1 MKNILF
7 VRAAIAAAL
16 VVVSAVGASAQN
28 SDAIGIRAQGM
39 GGAFTAVADDA
50 TAAWWNPGG
59 LAAGAYLNTI
69 IEAGTQRQ
77 PAPEGAVPAWQSGS
91 RGFSVAYP
99 ALALSYYRLRVSEI
113 QPISSIAGGTAG
125 RQDQGSADIRLRSLV
140 LSQFGA
146 TVGQSLGNHLVVAS
160 TLKLVRGSVAM
171 DVRPADGASLDA
183 AADLNGSTEM
193 HAGLDLGA
201 MARFGPARVG
211 LMVRNARETTF
222 GEGEQAITL
231 DRHLRAG
238 VAVSSRSN
246 LATAAADVDLTTTVL
261 PTGKER
267 RVAAGVEGWAP
278 SRRIG
283 LRGGVSLNTIDDA
296 RVSVS
301 GGVSAAVRKG
311 TFVDV
316 AAAVGSDESRRGW
329 GFALRVTF

>member
-1 MKNILF
+1 MKNIWF

-16 VVVSAVGASAQN
+16 VVVSAVRAPAQI
-28 SDAIGIRAQGM
+28 SEAIGIRAQGM

-59 LAAGAYLNTI
+59 LAAGAYFNTI
-69 IEAGTQRQ
+69 IETSSQRQ
-77 PAPEGAVPAWQSGS
+77 PAPESAIPAWKSGA
-91 RGFSVAYP
+91 RGFSIAYP

-113 QPISSIAGGTAG
+113 QSIASTAGGTAG
-125 RQDQGSADIRLRSLV
+125 RQDQASGDIRLRSLV

-160 TLKLVRGSVAM
+160 TLKLVRGSVAT
-171 DVRPADGASLDA
+171 DVRPASGASLDA
-183 AADLNGSTEM
+183 AADLDGRTEM
-193 HAGLDLGA
+193 HAGLDIGA
-201 MARFGPARVG
+201 MAKFGPARVG
-211 LMVRNARETTF
+211 LMVRNVRETTF
-222 GEGEQAITL
+222 GDGEQAITL

-246 LATAAADVDLTTTVL
+246 LATAAADVDLTTTML
-261 PTGKER
+261 PTGEER
-267 RVAAGVEGWAP
+267 RVAAGVEGWGP

-283 LRGGVSLNTIDDA
+283 LRAGMSLNTIGAA

-301 GGVSAAVRKG
+301 GGASAAVRTG

>member
-1 MKNILF
+1 MKNILL

-16 VVVSAVGASAQN
+16 VVVSAVRAPAQI
-28 SDAIGIRAQGM
+28 SEAVGIRAQGM

-59 LAAGAYLNTI
+59 LAAGANFNTI
-69 IEAGTQRQ
+69 IETSSQRQ
-77 PAPEGAVPAWQSGS
+77 PASKSAVPAWQSGA
-91 RGFSVAYP
+91 RGFAIAYP

-113 QPISSIAGGTAG
+113 QPLASTAGASAG

-160 TLKLVRGSVAM
+160 TLKLVRGSVAT
-171 DVRPADGASLDA
+171 DVRPASAASLDA
-183 AADLNGSTEM
+183 AADLDGTTEM
-193 HAGLDLGA
+193 HAGLDVGA
-201 MARFGPARVG
+201 MAKFGPARVG

-222 GEGEQAITL
+222 GDGEKAITL
-231 DRHLRAG
+231 DRHVRAG

-246 LATAAADVDLTTTVL
+246 LATAAADVDLTTTML
-261 PTGKER
+261 PTGEER
-267 RVAAGVEGWAP
+267 RVAAGVEGWGP
-278 SRRIG
+278 TRRIG
-283 LRGGVSLNTIDDA
+283 VRAGMSLNTIGDA

-301 GGVSAAVRKG
+301 GGVSAAVRTG

-329 GFALRVTF
+329 GLAFRVTF